1 MNYQLSEN
9 ELNRLESC
17 VNQIDFVTYLCS
29 HVEGCK
35 EIPVSG
41 LQSFLSAQQE
51 ALQAT
56 IKAAEARYDA
66 QITLNAEQG
75 ALCWFDWLHALRIAR
90 GDARYTPRGAEAR
103 ITEKLQKAARIDGD
117 MAQVVEEWAA
127 TLAAQGLAQD
137 AAGQ

>member
-56 IKAAEARYDA
+56 IKAAEARHEA
-66 QITLNAEQG
+66 QRTLDAEQG
-75 ALCWFDWLHALRIAR
+75 ALHWFDWLSALRIAR
-90 GDARYTPRGAEAR
+90 GDAQYTPKGAEVR

>member
-17 VNQIDFVTYLCS
+17 VSQIDFVTDLCG
-29 HVEGCK
+29 HIAGRK
-35 EIPVSG
+35 EIPMDG
-41 LQSFLSAQQE
+41 LLSFLCAQQE
-51 ALQAT
+51 TLQAT
-56 IKAAEARYDA
+56 IKAAESRAEA
-66 QITLNAEQG
+66 QRALHAEQG
-75 ALCWFDWLHALRIAR
+75 TLGWEDWLHALRIAR
-90 GDARYTPRGAEAR
+90 GSAQYTPKGAEAR

-127 TLAAQGLAQD
+127 TLAAQGLAQE